1 MFSLVENKLSKTL
14 VLLAGVLLFLLPA
27 SIIYAQSSAS
37 VDNDLVN
44 HKFAL
49 FDANGKPFLNPYND
63 VAGTPFFMD
72 VWKYGIIIT
81 DNNSKF
87 EDIQFRI
94 DLKDQQVHFKK
105 PDNTE
110 WVIQPGSVRQI
121 TLFDSSGKSPLNYL
135 FQCGF
140 PSIDN
145 QNEKS
150 FYQILADGKIKFL
163 KSLRKTVYEEK
174 DSFSGEVRKEFRQY
188 EDYYFL
194 VKNNMERI
202 KRDKEYVLA
211 HMSDKNS
218 QIDAFLQ
225 KNKISFKS
233 MDDIKKLVDY
243 YNSL

>member
-1 MFSLVENKLSKTL
+1 
-14 VLLAGVLLFLLPA
+14 
-27 SIIYAQSSAS
+27 
-37 VDNDLVN
+37 
-44 HKFAL
+44 
-49 FDANGKPFLNPYND
+49 
-63 VAGTPFFMD
+63 
-72 VWKYGIIIT
+72 
-81 DNNSKF
+81 
-87 EDIQFRI
+87 
-94 DLKDQQVHFKK
+94 
-105 PDNTE
+105 
-110 WVIQPGSVRQI
+110 
-121 TLFDSSGKSPLNYL
+121 
-135 FQCGF
+135 
-140 PSIDN
+140 
-145 QNEKS
+145 
-150 FYQILADGKIKFL
+150 
-163 KSLRKTVYEEK
+163 LRKTVYEEK